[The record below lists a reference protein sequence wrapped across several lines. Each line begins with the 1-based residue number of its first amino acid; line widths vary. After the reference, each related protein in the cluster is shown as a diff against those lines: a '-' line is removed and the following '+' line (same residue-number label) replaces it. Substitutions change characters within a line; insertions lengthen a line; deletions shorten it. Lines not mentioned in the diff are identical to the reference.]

1 VEEYPKARSCA
12 VAGGGWRRILVLD
25 WYYLLELEATGIG
38 HPPSIPLP
46 YSLRRRASLIS
57 LWILGE
63 IICVDK
69 GESVV
74 RAFTLTSRSYSSSRG
89 RRVAQFQNNKQ

>member
-1 VEEYPKARSCA
+1 MEEYPKARSCA

-89 RRVAQFQNNKQ
+89 RVAQFQNNKQ

>member
-1 VEEYPKARSCA
+1 MEEDPKARSCA
-12 VAGGGWRRILVLD
+12 VAGGGWRRIVVT
-25 WYYLLELEATGIG
+25 YLLELEATGIG
-38 HPPSIPLP
+38 HPPPIPLP

-89 RRVAQFQNNKQ
+89 RVAQFQNNKQ